1 MLRVD
6 DVCLDYGAIRALDGV
21 NLAVAP
27 GEVVAVV
34 GSNGAGKTSLMSAI
48 TGLAPILKGAIALD
62 DMPVA
67 GRSASAIVSLGIAL
81 VPEGRELFPR
91 MTVFE
96 TLLLGAT
103 RLRDRAERQT
113 NINRVTTLFPVL
125 ARKRNAQARSL
136 SGGEQQMLAFGRAL
150 MSSPRFLLLD
160 EPSIGLAPLIEA
172 QMMASVREIA
182 RDLGVG
188 VLLAEQNAML
198 ALEAADRAYVLELGR
213 VAEEGSA
220 RELLENQRIV
230 EYYLGGSQ

>member
-1 MLRVD
+1 
-6 DVCLDYGAIRALDGV
+6 
-21 NLAVAP
+21 
-27 GEVVAVV
+27 
-34 GSNGAGKTSLMSAI
+34 
-48 TGLAPILKGAIALD
+48 
-62 DMPVA
+62 
-67 GRSASAIVSLGIAL
+67 
-81 VPEGRELFPR
+81 
-91 MTVFE
+91 MTVFD

-113 NINRVTTLFPVL
+113 NIDRVTTLFPVL
-125 ARKRNAQARSL
+125 ARKPNAQIRSL

-150 MSSPRFLLLD
+150 MASPRFLLLD

-172 QMMASVREIA
+172 QMMACVREIA

-220 RELLENQRIV
+220 SELLENQRIF

>member
-1 MLRVD
+1 MLRVN
-6 DVCLDYGAIRALDGV
+6 DVRVRYGAICALESASV
-21 NLAVAP
+21 TVTP

-48 TGLAPILKGAIALD
+48 AGIVPVSGGAITLD
-62 DMPVA
+62 DVPLS
-67 GRSASAIVSLGIAL
+67 GRSADAIVGLGLAL

-91 MTVFE
+91 MTVRD

-103 RLRDRAERQT
+103 RVRDRAEKQT
-113 NINRVTTLFPVL
+113 NYRRVTTLFPVL
-125 ARKRNAQARSL
+125 AHKRDTQARRL

-150 MSSPRFLLLD
+150 MASPRFLLLD

-198 ALEAADRAYVLELGR
+198 ALEAADRGYVLELGR
-213 VAEEGSA
+213 IARSGSA
-220 RELLENQRIV
+220 KRLLSDRRII
-230 EYYLGGSQ
+230 ESYLGGTH